1 MHSLAYDAKALKV
14 TAKTDDEQREYTSV
28 TVIIWMISS
37 SVSSE
42 VRNMPQ
48 IHAQILCFIE

>member
-28 TVIIWMISS
+28 TVIIQLSTKVCS
-37 SVSSE
+37 TV
-42 VRNMPQ
+42 PP
-48 IHAQILCFIE
+48 H